1 MRLIKIGL
9 ARIDTTVGAFNS
21 NSEKAYVAAKE
32 MARMRC
38 TIGCLPEQV
47 ISGYPPEDL
56 VQWNDF
62 VQAQW
67 IQLKFFAQMTQ
78 DCPTVFVLGVTVARN
93 GCLYN
98 VAAVVHAGKILALI
112 PKEKLP
118 TYGVFYE
125 DRTFSRG
132 VPGEVDEVNG
142 VPFGDLILDFMFG
155 TVAFEVCE
163 DGWSP
168 DGPARRRAYSG
179 AELIINISASPF
191 RSGIQETRRE
201 MVSTRAA
208 DNLATYVYV
217 SQVGGNDSLVFD
229 GASFVNQGG
238 RMLFEGRRWQ
248 EGIDCVVVDLDRTD
262 RQRKEST
269 TWRKDCAEYLAQH
282 ESVKILVCDEPDDYE
297 EPPYPVPSDTSLFMP
312 SSTKHADARDAYL
325 DDLVEGCVMG
335 MAGYFEKG
343 HAFKRIGV
351 ALSGGRDSALVAALA
366 RIYAERKFD
375 GEKDKTERI
384 RDFLHLISMPS
395 VFNSDE
401 TKDMARD
408 IAENFGATFRVV
420 PIQDAVDREIE
431 WTTKMNGGEVPGRI
445 AKQNIQARIRG
456 MRMWAWAN
464 GNHGLFLQTSNM
476 SEVAVGYTTIGGD
489 MMGGYS
495 PISNIPKTVVIA
507 LLHHIARRYP
517 FPCLVKQ
524 AEIAS
529 SAELELGQKD
539 EDELMPFPVL
549 DACYALFV
557 GEKLSAVELYQALRA
572 MWTDKDLLDMDHNYA
587 PGKLKTWVKRF
598 IHLFFASI
606 FKWVQKPQGVHLG
619 SLDLDRERALQLPV
633 IQRQEWLNLDA
644 LDAFPD

>member
-9 ARIDTTVGAFNS
+9 ARIDTTVGAFTS
-21 NSEKAYVAAKE
+21 NTNKAIGAALEMAAKDC
-32 MARMRC
+32 A
-38 TIGCLPEQV
+38 IGCLPEQV

-56 VQWNDF
+56 VQWKDF
-62 VQAQW
+62 VECQW
-67 IQLKFFAQMTQ
+67 KCLKDFARIA
-78 DCPTVFVLGVTVARN
+78 DPRTVYVLGVTVARN
-93 GCLYN
+93 GQLYN
-98 VAAVVHAGKILALI
+98 VAAVVYAGKVVALV

-132 VPGEVDEVNG
+132 VPGEVDEING
-142 VPFGDLILDFMFG
+142 VPFGDLILKFPFG

-191 RSGIQETRRE
+191 RSGIQQTRRE

-208 DNLATYVYV
+208 DNLATYAYV

-238 RMLFEGRRWQ
+238 RMLYEGRRWQ

-262 RQRKEST
+262 RQRKENT

-282 ESVKILVCDEPDDYE
+282 GSTECLVCDGPDASRDL
-297 EPPYPVPSDTSLFMP
+297 PYPAPPDKSYFMP
-312 SSTKHADARDAYL
+312 SSTNHVDAGDAYL

-366 RIYAERKFD
+366 RIYAERRFANA
-375 GEKDKTERI
+375 ENMAERI
-384 RDFLHLISMPS
+384 RDFLHFVSMPS
-395 VFNSDE
+395 VHNSSE
-401 TKDMARD
+401 TQGMAEE
-408 IAENFGATFRVV
+408 IAREFGATFTIV
-420 PIQDAVDREIE
+420 PIQEAVEREIAAVRCV
-431 WTTKMNGGEVPGRI
+431 NGGAQPARNTL
-445 AKQNIQARIRG
+445 QNIQARIRG
-456 MRMWAWAN
+456 MRMWNWAN
-464 GNHGLFLQTSNM
+464 ENHGLWLQTSNM

-495 PISNIPKTVVIA
+495 PISNVPKTVVIA
-507 LLHHIARRYP
+507 LLRYIARRYGS
-517 FPCLVKQ
+517 PCLTRQ

-529 SAELELGQKD
+529 SAELEADQKD
-539 EDELMPFPVL
+539 EDDLMPFPVL

-572 MWTDKDLLDMDHNYA
+572 MWTDKDLLDMDHSYA

-598 IHLFFASI
+598 IYLFFASI